1 MKGGAAMITANDL
14 VKTFGQTRALDG
26 LSLHVEKG
34 AVYGLIGVNGS
45 GKTTLI
51 KHLTGVMLPDSGSVT
66 IGGQPVAD
74 NIAIKEHMGYVQ
86 DELYFFGNYSLKD
99 MRGFY
104 KNVYPSWSEERYRT
118 MLADLALPENSRINR
133 FSKGMQKQAAFLLT
147 MSTRPDVLILD
158 EPIDGLDP
166 IMRRKIWG
174 AMLKDV
180 ADRQMTVLI
189 SSHNLRELEG
199 ICDSVGILSK
209 GKIVFEGKLDELKG
223 KAADMSLEELFF
235 YEMGGEQL

>member
-1 MKGGAAMITANDL
+1 MIKVTDL
-14 VKTFGQTRALDG
+14 TKSFDGFKALDG
-26 LSLHVEKG
+26 LSLHVDKG
-34 AVYGLIGVNGS
+34 AVYGLIGPNGS

-51 KHLTGVMLPDSGSVT
+51 KHLTGVMQPDSGSCL
-66 IGGQPVAD
+66 IGGMPVLD
-74 NIAIKEHMGYVQ
+74 NVEVKKITGYVP

-99 MRGFY
+99 MSAFL
-104 KNVYPSWSEERYRT
+104 KKVCPSWGSERYRR
-118 MLADLALPENSRINR
+118 MLSDLGLPETGKISR

-147 MSTRPDVLILD
+147 MSQRPDVLILD

-166 IMRRKIWG
+166 IMRRKVWG
-174 AMLKDV
+174 CLLEDV

-199 ICDSVGILSK
+199 ICDSVGIINR
-209 GKIVFEGKLDELKG
+209 GKLLFEGKLDELKG
-223 KAADMSLEELFF
+223 KAKDMSLEELFF

>member
-1 MKGGAAMITANDL
+1 MK
-14 VKTFGQTRALDG
+14 ALDA

-34 AVYGLIGVNGS
+34 AVYGLTGANGS

-51 KHLTGVMLPDSGSVT
+51 KHLTGVMLPDSGSCT
-66 IGGQPVAD
+66 IGGKPVAD
-74 NIAIKEHMGYVQ
+74 SIEVKQMVGYVP
-86 DELYFFGNYSLKD
+86 DELYFFANSLADMKRIYSGL
-99 MRGFY
+99 
-104 KNVYPSWSEERYRT
+104 YPAWSEDRYHE
-118 MLADLALPENSRINR
+118 MLQDLGLPEKGRINR

-147 MSTRPDVLILD
+147 LSTRPEVLILD

-166 IMRRKIWG
+166 IMRRKIW
-174 AMLKDV
+174 AHMLRDV

-199 ICDSVGILSK
+199 ICDSVGILDH
-209 GKIVFEGKLDELKG
+209 GRLRFEGKLEDLKG

-235 YEMGGEQL
+235 YEMGGEQA

>member
-1 MKGGAAMITANDL
+1 MIKTNEL
-14 VKTFGQTRALDG
+14 VKTFGGIRALDG

-51 KHLTGVMLPDSGSVT
+51 KHLTGVMLPDSGSCE
-66 IGGQPVAD
+66 IDGQPVRD
-74 NIAIKEHMGYVQ
+74 NIAVKERVGYVP
-86 DELYFFGNYSLKD
+86 DELYFFGNYDIKG

-104 KNVYPSWSEERYRT
+104 KKIYPCWSDERYRR
-118 MLADLALPENSRINR
+118 MLADFGLSDSVRISR
-133 FSKGMQKQAAFLLT
+133 FSKGMQKQAAFILT
-147 MSTRPDVLILD
+147 MSARPDVLILD

-166 IMRRKIWG
+166 IMRKKVWG
-174 AMLKDV
+174 CLLQDV

-199 ICDSVGILSK
+199 ICDSVGILSQ
-209 GKIVFEGKLDELKG
+209 GRLMFEGRLDELKG
-223 KAADMSLEELFF
+223 KAENMSLEELFF
-235 YEMGGEQL
+235 YEMGGEQQ